1 METPDKL
8 IIPDDIVDP
17 TQYRIYCA
25 LKNHP
30 ILRDTIYVASDGTE
44 INIGCMPNL
53 LKKRIEH
60 LSPAEQEEI
69 LEKKRQYNQIRMKV
83 ALAMGRA
90 KGQVGRNG
98 GKTHEEMQAALKVS
112 PFEQDV
118 IELLGRMFTTQEVVK
133 IMIQDNKVECTEQEV
148 KDILRNHIAEI
159 EKKRDEFRERVAD
172 VRLYNKRP
180 RLEELAWMYS
190 KMKQKFIV
198 LNNTDTYNAMLRTLE
213 QIRKEAE
220 GDTININ
227 SALDINIEL
236 TIQTQLQREALKT
249 INLKEII
256 LGRVAARMNY
266 DPLKLLAGLHNSQ
279 YAKFVHI
286 GGDFDANAEM
296 KYPSQSP
303 YDFAKI
309 EREAEDVEAVDVSP
323 EEPTQEEKQS
333 ANDIKQMFLNKIRKQ
348 REEMER
354 RQTIYGMQQPIPE
367 VEEEKPIKR
376 GNGRGKDKELI
387 SKQKK
392 HLKKNQTLRNAKEY
406 KPKKEE

>member
-1 METPDKL
+1 
-8 IIPDDIVDP
+8 
-17 TQYRIYCA
+17 
-25 LKNHP
+25 
-30 ILRDTIYVASDGTE
+30 
-44 INIGCMPNL
+44 
-53 LKKRIEH
+53 
-60 LSPAEQEEI
+60 
-69 LEKKRQYNQIRMKV
+69 
-83 ALAMGRA
+83 
-90 KGQVGRNG
+90 
-98 GKTHEEMQAALKVS
+98 
-112 PFEQDV
+112 
-118 IELLGRMFTTQEVVK
+118 
-133 IMIQDNKVECTEQEV
+133 
-148 KDILRNHIAEI
+148 
-159 EKKRDEFRERVAD
+159 
-172 VRLYNKRP
+172 
-180 RLEELAWMYS
+180 
-190 KMKQKFIV
+190 
-198 LNNTDTYNAMLRTLE
+198 MLRTLE

-354 RQTIYGMQQPIPE
+354 RQTIYGMQQPIPD

>member
-1 METPDKL
+1 MENQEKL
-8 IIPDDIVDP
+8 LIPDDIIDP

-30 ILRDTIYVASDGTE
+30 ILRDIIYVASDGTE

-60 LSPAEQEEI
+60 LSPKEQEEI
-69 LEKKRQYNQIRMKV
+69 LERKRQYNQIRMKV

-98 GKTHEEMQAALKVS
+98 GRTHEEMQAALKIS

-133 IMIQDNKVECTEQEV
+133 IMVQDNKIECTEQEV
-148 KDILRNHIAEI
+148 KEILKNHIAEI
-159 EKKRDEFRERVAD
+159 EKKRDDFRERVAD

-286 GGDFDANAEM
+286 GGDYDPNAEM

-309 EREAEDVEAVDVSP
+309 EREAEDVAIDITP

-333 ANDIKQMFLNKIRKQ
+333 ANDIKQMFLAKIRKQ

-354 RQTIYGMQQPIPE
+354 RQTIYGMQQPIVD

-376 GNGRGKDKELI
+376 GQGSAKDKSLI

-406 KPKKEE
+406 KPNKDE